1 MKPAKKELNPN
12 PIQNA
17 NIFSKLLLWWMKP
30 VLWTGHSRDLQQA
43 DLFDVLDSDRSS
55 HLGDLLERQW
65 TKELNTSKM
74 KGKDP
79 SLLKAIVRTFGPQ
92 YMFSGLLSLIFSVVT
107 KVARPVLLGKVIEFF
122 AAGGSMSQQD
132 ALLCGGGMVLL
143 GFASQL
149 LEQHALMSA
158 GFVGMRVRIACC
170 SLMFRKVMKLSK
182 TSSRQ
187 TTTGHL
193 VNLMSND
200 VNRFDMAMPFLHF
213 IWIAPLQVIVVTY
226 FLWRSLGVSAF
237 VGIAFIF
244 LQTVPVQSVI
254 SKLIADLRE
263 KTAVK
268 TDERIRLMNEIIT
281 GVQVIKMYAWEK
293 PFAGLVSVARRIEM
307 RLVGKASYLRAVNLA
322 FMVFTERTAL
332 FCTIWVYYL
341 FGNIITSDQMFSMG
355 QFFNVLNLTLAIFYP
370 MALSS
375 GAEAK
380 VSVDRVQEFLLQ
392 EERSEG
398 LPVIHNIS
406 TNKDK
411 KRPIGVTITN
421 AQAKWEVTKDSDTL
435 HNIFLNVKPGKLCAI
450 IGPVGSGKSS
460 LLLSILGELPLL
472 RGSVA
477 ADDSLSYASQQP
489 WLFVGSV
496 RQNILFGE
504 AFDKRRY
511 EQVVRACA
519 LLRDLELLPHGDKT
533 IVGERGVS
541 LSGGQ
546 RARINLARAV
556 YRSADLYL
564 LDDPLSA
571 VDTHVG
577 KHLFDQCIR
586 TYLRGKTVVLV
597 THQLQYL
604 KDADMIVILKDGKVE
619 TQGTYYEMLN
629 SGLDFAKLLPAENE
643 NTGVGEDDND
653 APYVILP
660 SKAYFRRQ
668 ASLSVKSTT
677 SSYLADGLIDPE
689 VEEESQTI
697 GSIKWDTYLSYA
709 RAGGNTC
716 FLLLVT
722 FVVLATQVV
731 ISGVDF
737 WASVWTTM
745 EEERQTFQYETD
757 TNETGLVVDF
767 VSSYFSISTVES
779 LQIYGVLTAT
789 CLVIVLMRLMLLFHL
804 CVRSSV
810 RLHDTMFENVLRAKM
825 RFFDTNPSG
834 RILNR
839 FSKDIGA
846 LDELLPTALSDVI
859 EIFLLMMGILIMILV
874 VNYIMIVP
882 MIVTVSLFVGM
893 RAIYISTARSVKRL
907 EGITRSPV
915 FSHLSSS
922 INGLSTIR
930 ASQAQGATCSE
941 FDEYQDRHTSAW
953 YLFVACNT
961 AFGLWL
967 DNASNLFIAA
977 ITFTFLLSPAG
988 TFGAAVGL
996 ALSQALMLTGMVQ
1009 YGVRQSTQLVSQFT
1023 SVERVLEYTRL
1034 EQEPALESP
1043 PDKKPPTSWPE
1054 EGCISFL
1061 RLSLRYS
1068 ESDRPVLKDLDF
1080 TILPTQKV
1088 GIVGRTGAGKSSLI
1102 SALYRLADLE
1112 GTITIDDVDIQSI
1125 GLHDLRRRISII
1137 PQEPVL
1143 FSASLRDNLDP
1154 FQEFGDHQLYSA
1166 LEEVELKDSVGSLD
1180 FQISEGGANFS
1191 VGQRQLVCLAR
1202 AILRNNK
1209 ILVLDEATAN
1219 VDPQTDA
1226 LIQRTIRH
1234 RFRDCTVLTIAHRL
1248 NTIMDSDAVLVMDA
1262 GMIMEYG
1269 HPYTL
1274 LQNKCGYFYKMVA
1287 ETGSAT
1293 ALQLHQTAAQAY
1305 RSAQCE
1311 VSEPEVEEVTRL

>member
-1 MKPAKKELNPN
+1 MCSTKNKLKPN
-12 PIQNA
+12 PIQKA
-17 NIFSKLLLWWMKP
+17 NLISKLFLWWMKSL
-30 VLWTGHSRDLQQA
+30 LWKGHNRDLEQN
-43 DLFDVLDSDRSS
+43 DLYDVLGGDSSS
-55 HLGDLLERQW
+55 GLGDLLESHW
-65 TKELNTSKM
+65 MNEVEISKA
-74 KGKDP
+74 KGKKP
-79 SLLKAIVRTFGPQ
+79 SLLKAIARAFGPQ
-92 YMFSGLLSLIFSVVT
+92 FVFSGVLNLIFCVVT
-107 KVARPVLLGKVIEFF
+107 KVAQPLLLQKVVEFF
-122 AAGGSMSQQD
+122 VVGSSMARRD
-132 ALLCGGGMVLL
+132 ALLYGGGMVAA
-143 GFASQL
+143 GVVAQL
-149 LEQHALMSA
+149 LEHHANMSA
-158 GFVGMRVRIACC
+158 SFVGMRVRVACC
-170 SLMFRKVMKLSK
+170 SLMYRKVMKLDK
-182 TSSRQ
+182 SSSQQ

-237 VGIAFIF
+237 VGIAFIL
-244 LQTVPVQSVI
+244 LQTVPVQSYI

-263 KTAVK
+263 KIAVR
-268 TDERIRLMNEIIT
+268 TDERIRLMNEIIS

-293 PFAGLVSVARRIEM
+293 PFGHLVTISRKMEM
-307 RLVGKASYLRAVNLA
+307 KFVTKSSYLRAVNLA
-322 FMVFTERTAL
+322 FMTFTERTAL
-332 FCTIWVYYL
+332 FCTILTYYL
-341 FGNIITSDQMFSMG
+341 FGNVITSDQIFSLG
-355 QFFNVLNLTLAIFYP
+355 QFLNVLNLTLAIFYP
-370 MALSS
+370 MALSL
-375 GAEAK
+375 GAEAR
-380 VSVDRVQEFLLQ
+380 VSVTRIQEFLLHEEISEKLQ
-392 EERSEG
+392 ESQ
-398 LPVIHNIS
+398 S
-406 TNKDK
+406 TNLIKEK
-411 KRPIGVTITN
+411 TTQLGVTIIN
-421 AQAKWEVTKDSDTL
+421 GSAKWKTTLEYDTL

-604 KDADMIVILKDGKVE
+604 KDADMIVILKDGKIE
-619 TQGTYYEMLN
+619 NQGTYYEMLN
-629 SGLDFAKLLPAENE
+629 SGLNFAKLLPTENQKSVQEVNENE
-643 NTGVGEDDND
+643 RNKSLV
-653 APYVILP
+653 L
-660 SKAYFRRQ
+660 SQAYFRKRA
-668 ASLSVKSTT
+668 ASLSIMSTT
-677 SSYLADGLIDPE
+677 SSYLTADGFVDPE
-689 VEEESQTI
+689 MEEESQTI
-697 GSIKWDTYLSYA
+697 GSIKWETYLNYA

-722 FVVLATQVV
+722 FVVLVSQVV

-737 WASVWTTM
+737 WASVWTSM
-745 EEERQTFQYETD
+745 EEERLIFQYDFERNATD
-757 TNETGLVVDF
+757 SFLDF
-767 VSSYFSISTVES
+767 LSPYYSLTTSES
-779 LQIYGVLTAT
+779 LEIYGVLTLL
-789 CLVIVLMRLMLLFHL
+789 CLITVVMRCMLMFHV
-804 CVRSSV
+804 CMRSSV
-810 RLHDTMFENVLRAKM
+810 KLHNTMFVNILRAKM

-846 LDELLPTALSDVI
+846 IDELLPTALLDVV
-859 EIFLLMMGILIMILV
+859 EIFLLMVGILAMILTA
-874 VNYIMIVP
+874 NYIMIVP
-882 MIVTVSLFVGM
+882 MVITLSLFVAM
-893 RAIYISTARSVKRL
+893 RMVYISSARSLKRL

-915 FSHLSSS
+915 FSQLSSS

-930 ASQAQGATCSE
+930 ACRAQDMVCTE
-941 FDEYQDRHTSAW
+941 FDKYQDGHTSAW

-1043 PDKKPPTSWPE
+1043 PDKKPSPTWPE
-1054 EGCISFL
+1054 EGRIIFNN
-1061 RLSLRYS
+1061 LSLKYD
-1068 ESDRPVLKDLDF
+1068 ETDRPVLKDLNF
-1080 TILPTQKV
+1080 TILPKQKV

-1112 GTITIDDVDIQSI
+1112 GTITIDDVDIQAI

-1154 FQEFGDHQLYSA
+1154 FQEFGDDQLYSA

-1202 AILRNNK
+1202 AILRNNN

-1262 GMIMEYG
+1262 GMIMELG
-1269 HPYTL
+1269 HPYVL
-1274 LQNKCGYFYKMVA
+1274 LQNDNGYFFKMVA
-1287 ETGSAT
+1287 ETGPAMN
-1293 ALQLHQTAAQAY
+1293 LQLHQTAAQ
-1305 RSAQCE
+1305 
-1311 VSEPEVEEVTRL
+1311 